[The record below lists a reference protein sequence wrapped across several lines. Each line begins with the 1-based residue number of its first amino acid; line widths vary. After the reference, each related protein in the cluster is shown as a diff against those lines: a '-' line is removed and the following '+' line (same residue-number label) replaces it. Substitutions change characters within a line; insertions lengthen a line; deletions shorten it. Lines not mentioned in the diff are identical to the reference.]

1 MKHSFGLSLI
11 IACLGLSLAAPLN
24 TMEVHHVENI
34 EELPTEIDLGTIV
47 FKPKPGL
54 FHEFASGVESEIHSE
69 EPVAVVG
76 AGEFLVAGAEI
87 VNPPKNNPQPRDM

>member
-1 MKHSFGLSLI
+1 MKLYFGLSLI
-11 IACLGLSLAAPLN
+11 IACLGLSLAAPN